1 MITLTAD
8 AAVKVREIMERENK
22 LDWKVRMGVRG
33 GGCGGMQYLLGLD
46 SQSREED
53 KIFEQDGGITLICDA
68 ESHELLDGTEISYEE
83 TPEGAGFV
91 IKNPNAM
98 GGCGCGGGEG
108 GDCESGSCESGG
120 CSC

>member
-1 MITLTAD
+1 MITLSAE

-46 SQSREED
+46 SVSRED
-53 KIFEQDGGITLICDA
+53 DQIFEQNGVTLICDS
-68 ESHELLDGTEISYEE
+68 ESHALLDGTEIGYES
-83 TPEGAGFV
+83 TPDGEGFI
-91 IKNPNAM
+91 IKNPNAQ
-98 GGCGCGGGEG
+98 GGCGCGEGEG
-108 GDCESGSCESGG
+108 GCGDGG